1 MPPSLSDPRVLR
13 ELLQR
18 HGLRLSKGLGQNF
31 LINPSVC
38 PRMAA
43 ACGAEGCAG
52 VLEVGPG
59 VGVLTR
65 ELSST
70 AKKVV
75 SVELDHRLLPVLEET
90 LSDCTNVEI
99 VQGDILK
106 LDLHR
111 LIEEKLSGGPVCV
124 CANLP
129 YYITSPVIMA
139 LLEGGLPLT
148 AVTVMVQKEAAKRIC
163 ALPGTREAGAISA
176 AVRYYSEPR
185 ILFPVSRGSFLPA
198 PEAVSVSVHYR
209 SRPQVLFQ
217 VGRGS
222 FMPPPNVDS
231 SVIRFDMLPEPP
243 VRVRNEDILF
253 KVARG
258 AFVQRRKT
266 AANSLSG
273 ALRLPKGLI
282 EGRLTEAGI
291 PINAR
296 AEQLTLAQFGT
307 LSDALC
313 DDIYGG

>member
-1 MPPSLSDPRVLR
+1 MPPSLSDPRALR

-148 AVTVMVQKEAAKRIC
+148 AVTVMVQKEAAARLC
-163 ALPGTREAGAISA
+163 APPGVRECG
-176 AVRYYSEPR
+176 
-185 ILFPVSRGSFLPA
+185 
-198 PEAVSVSVHYR
+198 AVSVSVHYR

-243 VRVRNEDILF
+243 VRVRNKDILF

-282 EGRLTEAGI
+282 EGRLTQAGI

-313 DDIYGG
+313 DDIYGGVK

>member
-1 MPPSLSDPRVLR
+1 MPLTLSDPRALR

-148 AVTVMVQKEAAKRIC
+148 AVTVMVQKEAAARLC
-163 ALPGTREAGAISA
+163 APPGVRECG
-176 AVRYYSEPR
+176 
-185 ILFPVSRGSFLPA
+185 
-198 PEAVSVSVHYR
+198 AVSVSVHYR

-282 EGRLTEAGI
+282 EGRLTQAGI

-313 DDIYGG
+313 DDIYRG

>member
-148 AVTVMVQKEAAKRIC
+148 AVTVMVQKEAAARLC
-163 ALPGTREAGAISA
+163 APPGVRECGA
-176 AVRYYSEPR
+176 VC
-185 ILFPVSRGSFLPA
+185 
-198 PEAVSVSVHYR
+198 VSVHYR

-258 AFVQRRKT
+258 AFAQRRKT

-282 EGRLTEAGI
+282 EGRLTQAGI

>member
-1 MPPSLSDPRVLR
+1 MPPSLSDPRALR

-18 HGLRLSKGLGQNF
+18 HGLHLSKGLGQNF

-38 PRMAA
+38 PRMAR
-43 ACGAEGCAG
+43 ACGAEDCAG

-65 ELSST
+65 ELSAV

-75 SVELDHRLLPVLEET
+75 SVELDRRLLPVLEET
-90 LSDCTNVEI
+90 LSDCHNVEI
-99 VQGDILK
+99 VHGDILK
-106 LDLHR
+106 LDLSR
-111 LIEEKLSGGPVCV
+111 LIDEKLGGGPICV

-139 LLEGGLPLT
+139 LLEGGLPIKT
-148 AVTVMVQKEAAKRIC
+148 VIVMVQKEAAQRLC
-163 ALPGTREAGAISA
+163 APPGVRECG
-176 AVRYYSEPR
+176 
-185 ILFPVSRGSFLPA
+185 
-198 PEAVSVSVHYR
+198 AVSVSVLYR
-209 SRPQVLFQ
+209 SRPQVLFS

-231 SVIRFDMLPEPP
+231 AVIRFDMLKEPP
-243 VRVRNEDILF
+243 VKVRDEAILF

-258 AFVQRRKT
+258 AFAQRRKT

-282 EGRLTEAGI
+282 ERRLLEAGL
-291 PINAR
+291 PENVR
-296 AEQLTLAQFGT
+296 AEQLTLPQFRA
-307 LSDALC
+307 LADALS
-313 DDIYGG
+313 DDIYGGEMDE

>member
-1 MPPSLSDPRVLR
+1 MPPSLSDPRALR

-148 AVTVMVQKEAAKRIC
+148 AVTVMVQKEAAARLC
-163 ALPGTREAGAISA
+163 ALPGVRECG
-176 AVRYYSEPR
+176 
-185 ILFPVSRGSFLPA
+185 
-198 PEAVSVSVHYR
+198 AVSVSVHYR

-282 EGRLTEAGI
+282 EGRLAEAGI

>member
-148 AVTVMVQKEAAKRIC
+148 AVTVMVQKEAAARLC
-163 ALPGTREAGAISA
+163 ALPGVRECG
-176 AVRYYSEPR
+176 
-185 ILFPVSRGSFLPA
+185 
-198 PEAVSVSVHYR
+198 AVSVSVHYR

-258 AFVQRRKT
+258 AFAQRRKT

-282 EGRLTEAGI
+282 EGRLAQAGI

-313 DDIYGG
+313 DDIYRG

>member
-1 MPPSLSDPRVLR
+1 M
-13 ELLQR
+13 
-18 HGLRLSKGLGQNF
+18 
-31 LINPSVC
+31 
-38 PRMAA
+38 
-43 ACGAEGCAG
+43 
-52 VLEVGPG
+52 
-59 VGVLTR
+59 
-65 ELSST
+65 
-70 AKKVV
+70 
-75 SVELDHRLLPVLEET
+75 
-90 LSDCTNVEI
+90 EI

-148 AVTVMVQKEAAKRIC
+148 AVTVMVQKEAAARLC
-163 ALPGTREAGAISA
+163 APPGVRECG
-176 AVRYYSEPR
+176 
-185 ILFPVSRGSFLPA
+185 
-198 PEAVSVSVHYR
+198 AVSVSVHYR

>member
-1 MPPSLSDPRVLR
+1 MPPSLSDPRALR

-38 PRMAA
+38 RGMAGA
-43 ACGAEGCAG
+43 WGAEGCAG

-148 AVTVMVQKEAAKRIC
+148 AVTVMVQKEAAARLC
-163 ALPGTREAGAISA
+163 APPGVRECG
-176 AVRYYSEPR
+176 
-185 ILFPVSRGSFLPA
+185 
-198 PEAVSVSVHYR
+198 AVSVSVHYR

-266 AANSLSG
+266 AANSLTG

-282 EGRLTEAGI
+282 DGRLPQAGI

-313 DDIYGG
+313 DDIYRG

>member
-148 AVTVMVQKEAAKRIC
+148 AVTVMVQKEAAARLC
-163 ALPGTREAGAISA
+163 APPGVRECG
-176 AVRYYSEPR
+176 
-185 ILFPVSRGSFLPA
+185 
-198 PEAVSVSVHYR
+198 AVSVSVHYR

-307 LSDALC
+307 DRKSVV
-313 DDIYGG
+313 

>member
-1 MPPSLSDPRVLR
+1 MPPSLSDPRALR

-148 AVTVMVQKEAAKRIC
+148 AVTVMVQKEAAARLC
-163 ALPGTREAGAISA
+163 APPGVRECG
-176 AVRYYSEPR
+176 
-185 ILFPVSRGSFLPA
+185 
-198 PEAVSVSVHYR
+198 AVSVSVHYR

-258 AFVQRRKT
+258 AFAQRRKT

-282 EGRLTEAGI
+282 EGRLTQAGI

-313 DDIYGG
+313 DDIYRG

>member
-148 AVTVMVQKEAAKRIC
+148 AVTVMVQKEAAARLC
-163 ALPGTREAGAISA
+163 APPGVRECG
-176 AVRYYSEPR
+176 
-185 ILFPVSRGSFLPA
+185 
-198 PEAVSVSVHYR
+198 AVSVSVHYR

-282 EGRLTEAGI
+282 EGRLTQAGI

-313 DDIYGG
+313 DDIYRGVK

>member
-1 MPPSLSDPRVLR
+1 MPPSLSDPRALR

-148 AVTVMVQKEAAKRIC
+148 AVTVMVQKEAAARLC
-163 ALPGTREAGAISA
+163 ALPGVRECG
-176 AVRYYSEPR
+176 
-185 ILFPVSRGSFLPA
+185 
-198 PEAVSVSVHYR
+198 AVSVSVHYR

-243 VRVRNEDILF
+243 GRVRNEDILF

-258 AFVQRRKT
+258 AFAQRRKT

-282 EGRLTEAGI
+282 EGRLAEAGI

-313 DDIYGG
+313 DDIYRG

>member
-148 AVTVMVQKEAAKRIC
+148 AVTVMVQKEAAARLC
-163 ALPGTREAGAISA
+163 APPGVRECG
-176 AVRYYSEPR
+176 
-185 ILFPVSRGSFLPA
+185 
-198 PEAVSVSVHYR
+198 AVSVSVHYR

-313 DDIYGG
+313 DDIYRG